1 MFFVMNDIDFAS
13 YVDDNT
19 PYVSSDSIEDVVRI
33 LENDSIKVFK
43 CFSKI
48 NVTLLLVVTNMSQ

>member
-13 YVDDNT
+13 CVDDNT

-33 LENDSIKVFK
+33 VENDLSSYSSGF
-43 CFSKI
+43 
-48 NVTLLLVVTNMSQ
+48 LR